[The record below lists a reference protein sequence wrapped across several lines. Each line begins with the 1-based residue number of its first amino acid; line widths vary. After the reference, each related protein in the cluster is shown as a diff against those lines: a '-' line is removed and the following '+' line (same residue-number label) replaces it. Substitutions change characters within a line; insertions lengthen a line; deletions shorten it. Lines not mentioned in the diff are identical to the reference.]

1 MVGTNNK
8 SLILKIM
15 KKLMKSLI
23 KVLFVIIM
31 PVTYIYISYNWFM
44 NDNFLIPGLAMIL
57 IGVLVTVNAAF
68 YYSFMS
74 NTKMFPG
81 VTGEFAPVVGL
92 GLGFDRAYY
101 THKIIILIPFC
112 LLEITTWNKKK
123 KIK

>member
-15 KKLMKSLI
+15 KKLIKSLI
-23 KVLFVIIM
+23 KILFVIIL
-31 PVTYIYISYNWFM
+31 PVVYSIICYHWIVSEN
-44 NDNFLIPGLAMIL
+44 LVLPVLAMIIIGIL
-57 IGVLVTVNAAF
+57 IIANAVF

-81 VTGEFAPVVGL
+81 VTAEFAPVVGL

-101 THKIIILIPFC
+101 THKIIVLLPFTVI
-112 LLEITTWNKKK
+112 EITTWKKNNTK
-123 KIK
+123 K

>member
-57 IGVLVTVNAAF
+57 IGMLVTVNAAF

-74 NTKMFPG
+74 NTKMLPN
-81 VTGEFAPVVGL
+81 VSMEFHPLFGL
-92 GLGFDRAYY
+92 AVALDRTYNKN
-101 THKIIILIPFC
+101 TLMIIIPFAVI
-112 LLEITTWNKKK
+112 EIALWERKSKK
-123 KIK
+123 